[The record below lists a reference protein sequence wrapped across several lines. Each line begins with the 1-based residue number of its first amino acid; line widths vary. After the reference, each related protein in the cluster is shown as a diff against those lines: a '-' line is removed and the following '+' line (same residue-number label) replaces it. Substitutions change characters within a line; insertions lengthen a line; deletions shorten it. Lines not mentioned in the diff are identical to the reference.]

1 MTPKEKAEKS
11 AAAMWESDNSSPWVG
26 IEMVEVDEGRAV
38 MCLTVKKHHTN
49 GHGICHGGIIFTLA
63 DTAFAFACNSR
74 NQSTVAQ
81 HNTISFVSPGALG
94 DKLTACAQEVS
105 LSGKSG
111 IYDVTVT
118 NQDGRII
125 AEFRGCSRAIRG
137 QLFEE

>member
-1 MTPKEKAEKS
+1 MTPREKAEKS

-26 IEMVEVDEGRAV
+26 IDMVEVDEGRAV
-38 MCLTVKKHHTN
+38 MSLTVKKHHTN

-81 HNTISFVSPGALG
+81 HNTISFVSPGTLG
-94 DKLTACAQEVS
+94 DILTACAEEVS
-105 LSGKSG
+105 LTGKNG

-118 NQDGRII
+118 NQQRRII

-137 QLFEE
+137 HLFEE

>member
-1 MTPKEKAEKS
+1 MNPKEKAEKS

-26 IEMVEVDEGRAV
+26 IEMVEVDEGHAV

-94 DKLTACAQEVS
+94 DKLTARAQEVS
-105 LSGKSG
+105 LSGKNG

>member
-26 IEMVEVDEGRAV
+26 IEMVEVDEGHAV

-94 DKLTACAQEVS
+94 DKLTAHAQEVS
-105 LSGKSG
+105 LSGKNG

-125 AEFRGCSRAIRG
+125 AEFRVCSRAIRG

>member
-1 MTPKEKAEKS
+1 
-11 AAAMWESDNSSPWVG
+11 
-26 IEMVEVDEGRAV
+26 
-38 MCLTVKKHHTN
+38 
-49 GHGICHGGIIFTLA
+49 
-63 DTAFAFACNSR
+63 
-74 NQSTVAQ
+74 AQ

-94 DKLTACAQEVS
+94 DTLTARAQEVS
-105 LSGKSG
+105 LTGKNG

>member
-1 MTPKEKAEKS
+1 MTPREKAEKS

-26 IEMVEVDEGRAV
+26 IDMVEVDEGRAV
-38 MCLTVKKHHTN
+38 MSLTVKKHHTN

-81 HNTISFVSPGALG
+81 HNTISFVSPGTLG
-94 DKLTACAQEVS
+94 DVLTACAEEVS
-105 LSGKSG
+105 LTGKNG

-118 NQDGRII
+118 NQHRRII

-137 QLFEE
+137 HLFEE